1 MLINGIHCAQR
12 EHRQQR
18 QRQIR
23 RAPHFFTRRR
33 QHRRQALPAKLGR
46 RTQPRPARFAK
57 FTIRRR
63 QISVRVHF
71 ALCQLC
77 AVHIAR
83 AVGVCPRLL
92 GKLGGFV
99 QHRRH
104 SIRIQRQILRGG
116 QLQHIGEFAVGAQG
130 EIEFV

>member
-1 MLINGIHCAQR
+1 MLADGINRTQR

-18 QRQIR
+18 QRQIC
-23 RAPHFFTRRR
+23 RAPHLFARGRH
-33 QHRRQALPAKLGR
+33 HRRQALPAKLR
-46 RTQPRPARFAK
+46 RRAQSRPACFAK
-57 FTIRRR
+57 LAICRR

-71 ALCQLC
+71 AVCQLY

-83 AVGVCPRLL
+83 AVGVRPRLF
-92 GKLGGFV
+92 GELGGFI

-104 SIRIQRQILRGG
+104 RVGIQFQLLRGR
-116 QLQHIGEFAVGAQG
+116 QLQNIGEFAVGAQG

>member
-1 MLINGIHCAQR
+1 MLADGIHRAQR
-12 EHRQQR
+12 EHGQQR
-18 QRQIR
+18 QRQIC
-23 RAPHFFTRRR
+23 RAPHLFARRR

-46 RTQPRPARFAK
+46 RAQPRPARFTKLA
-57 FTIRRR
+57 IRRR
-63 QISVRVHF
+63 QIVVRVHF
-71 ALCQLC
+71 AVCQLC

-83 AVGVCPRLL
+83 AVGVHPRLF

-104 SIRIQRQILRGG
+104 RIGIQCQVLRGG
-116 QLQHIGEFAVGAQG
+116 QLQNIGKFAVGAQG